1 MARDKF
7 NEVQVALV
15 KDVMARQH
23 SALCDFKIQT
33 LVRSLSVMTA
43 IHKHNLRA
51 RLYEFQ
57 SRFTSTDVV
66 GDENRQLLQDLM
78 ARNDPFN
85 LERAPETDF
94 AHKSAGSPFAGL
106 TRETMNR
113 FLQSVSSEFEKLY
126 PAACTTVVPK

>member
-1 MARDKF
+1 M
-7 NEVQVALV
+7 ALV

-23 SALCDFKIQT
+23 SALSDFKVQT

-66 GDENRQLLQDLM
+66 GEEKRQLLQDLM
-78 ARNDPFN
+78 ARTDPFN
-85 LERAPETDF
+85 LERPPETDF
-94 AHKSAGSPFAGL
+94 SHKSPGSPFAGL
-106 TRETMNR
+106 TRETMTR
-113 FLQSVSSEFEKLY
+113 FLKSVSSEFEKLY
-126 PAACTTVVPK
+126 PAACSTVVPK